1 MPISISLKDFPHQIL
16 FASIFL
22 LFGILIGKFF
32 EKISL
37 RIFEKAKLKSV
48 LKRVGGEDL
57 LRLISEKFDLSNFI
71 TQIVKWFFVFF
82 ALMVA
87 FEILNLERVSDFFQS
102 IVNYYPNIFI
112 AILIFLTS
120 LYLLD
125 FSKKIFVGT
134 LEKEKISFA
143 PLLGRGFSFF
153 IWTITI
159 LAILYQLKIVP
170 ELILS
175 VFIGFVAIVSL
186 ALGIS
191 FGLGGKNLAE
201 KILKDLSEKLK
212 K

>member
-1 MPISISLKDFPHQIL
+1 MPILISFQDIPHQIL
-16 FASIFL
+16 FASFTL
-22 LFGILIGKFF
+22 LFGILIAKFF
-32 EKISL
+32 ERLVL
-37 RIFEKAKLKSV
+37 RVFEKLRLKSV
-48 LKRVGGEDL
+48 LKRVGGEEL
-57 LRLISEKFDLSNFI
+57 AKAISERFDVLDFI
-71 TQIVKWFFVFF
+71 AQLIKWFFIFF
-82 ALMVA
+82 TFMVA
-87 FEILNLERVSDFFQS
+87 FEILNLQKVSNFFES

-134 LEKEKISFA
+134 LEKEKISFT
-143 PLLGRGFSFF
+143 PLLGKGFSFF